1 MAMSGFPAWPLAAII
16 GLVVGSFVCAVAYRL
31 PRAISVVRPPSACP
45 NCGTRL
51 RSRDLIPVVSFL
63 ATRGRCRYC
72 SLRIPLRYP
81 LTELATGG
89 LFVAASLLA
98 TDWLSFTVGA
108 VFFSLLVVMFLIDLE
123 HMLLPNTINLGGIAL
138 GLSAAALGWTS
149 LSAQEALLGAALG
162 YGVIYVVVL
171 ASRGGMGMGDA
182 KFLALIGSFVG
193 PQGVVVTLF
202 GASLVGTVVGLSLIG
217 LGRHE
222 RRQPMPFGPY
232 LAGVAVVVW
241 ILLHSHGLRSLIP
254 STITTVIMK

>member
-1 MAMSGFPAWPLAAII
+1 MSSFLAWPLAAMT
-16 GLVVGSFVCAVAYRL
+16 GLAIGSFVGAVAYRL
-31 PRAISVVRPPSACP
+31 PRGISVVWPPSACP
-45 NCGTRL
+45 ECTMRL
-51 RSRDLIPVVSFL
+51 RSRDLVPVVSFL
-63 ATRGRCRYC
+63 ATRGRCRHC

-81 LTELATGG
+81 MTELATGG
-89 LFVAASLLA
+89 LFVAASLLS

-108 VFFSLLVVMFLIDLE
+108 AFFSRLIFIFLIDLE
-123 HMLLPNTINLGGIAL
+123 HMLLPNAINVAGIAL

-149 LSAQEALLGAALG
+149 LSAQEALWGAALG

-193 PQGVVVTLF
+193 PQGVIVTLF
-202 GASLVGTVVGLSLIG
+202 GASLVGTVVGISLIR

-232 LAGVAVVVW
+232 LAGGAVVVW
-241 ILLHSHGLRSLIP
+241 ILMHNQGLKSLVP
-254 STITTVIMK
+254 SVIAGLGS